1 MLPLSDINPTRR
13 FPVATVT
20 LIGLNVLVYFAFQ
33 AGLSQREALAL
44 AQDWAVV
51 PLNITR
57 GLDPQDML
65 DLLRAM
71 FMHGSLAHLL
81 GNMLYLWIFGDNLED
96 RMGMPL
102 YLLYYIACGLAAA
115 FAQIAVDPASTIPML
130 GASGAIAGVLGGYVV
145 LFPGVRVRGLIF
157 FGYFGQIV
165 DVSAL
170 WALGLWFLIQVV
182 NGLFAAGMLMGG
194 GVAWFAHIGG
204 FLAGVVLMWLFTLV
218 VPQPPVQERRQMLYD
233 RYDPR
238 QGRGYWW

>member
-13 FPVATVT
+13 FPIATVT
-20 LIGLNVLVYFAFQ
+20 LIGLNVLVYFVFQ
-33 AGLSQREALAL
+33 AGLSPRESLAL

-57 GLDPQDML
+57 GLDPQDVV

-96 RMGMPL
+96 RMGVPL
-102 YLLYYIACGLAAA
+102 YLLFYFACGLAAA
-115 FAQIAVDPASTIPML
+115 FAQIAVDPFSTVPML

-182 NGLFAAGMLMGG
+182 NGLFSTGMLMGG

-218 VPQPPVQERRQMLYD
+218 VPQPPAHERRQMLYE